1 MYEVKIVQTIGHG
14 MSKDTSLKVYLETV
28 EALMEKQGDA
38 PEVAL
43 KNPLQAGVAF
53 LKDRGIAVEWRREK

>member
-1 MYEVKIVQTIGHG
+1 
-14 MSKDTSLKVYLETV
+14 MSKDTSRKVYLETV

-38 PEVAL
+38 PEAAL
-43 KNPLQAGVAF
+43 KNPFQVGVAF